1 MTPLR
6 IPALRT
12 PALRTPALSI
22 PALSIP
28 ALSTLA
34 FLLGLA
40 LLLGGAAGAAAQTT
54 STLAAETG
62 NNTSASSFP
71 QHDNG
76 NVVAGNVSKLDT
88 HTLLYPGATT
98 SIYAHL
104 VPWFCMPGT
113 TGADGIQRCNGHILT
128 GYNSNDATTVKN
140 QVSDMISRGINGV
153 IVDWYGSAA
162 AIENG
167 TTLKIMAEAQSR
179 SPVFQFA
186 IMEDKGAVSSCV
198 SRTGQSETQCVISD
212 LSYVASTYFPSA
224 AYMRQGGRPVV
235 LFFISSSD
243 PIDWNQVRSGA
254 PGNPLLIFQDN
265 FNHTQADG
273 AFSWVHPELSNN
285 ASYLD
290 GFYTNARS
298 ASGKHPFGSSSKGF
312 NDKDA
317 SWGSNRFLDQQCGTT
332 WLQLAA
338 QVSASGYGSS
348 NQLESFQLVTWN
360 DYDEGTEIESGI
372 DNCLSIAASISGNTL
387 SWSLSGSGQ
396 ESTVDRY
403 RIWSTPA
410 SDGQNLTLQRE
421 ITAGGAHSLDLTT
434 LALTSGTTYTIY
446 VQAVGKPTILNHL
459 ANGVSYTASS
469 GPGRSV
475 TITNPADGSAS
486 TSPVHVV
493 ASESTGTS
501 TDMQIYLDGT
511 LVFDQPNVHAID
523 TEVSA
528 AVGSHAIV
536 VKAWYS
542 DGTDV
547 LSTVNV
553 TVNSGGT
560 RGVTV
565 TSPAAGGS
573 YGSPVSV
580 AGSEDSGTATDMQIY
595 LDGGLVYDRPGVQS
609 IAAQIAMGAGAHRIS
624 VKAWYADGTDLF
636 TTVNFTVTSGS
647 ARGVTVTSPVSGGSS
662 ASPVH
667 VVGYEDS
674 GVAVDMQIY
683 LDGGLVYDRANVQSL
698 DAHIGMGAGSHSITV
713 KSWYADGTD
722 LFSTVSVNV
731 TSGSPRGVTIT
742 GPLDGSTVGSPVH
755 VVAYESSGSATD
767 MQIYQDG
774 TLVFDKANIESID
787 TKLSMS
793 SGTHNLVVKSWYT
806 GGTNLSSAVS
816 ITVN

>member
-1 MTPLR
+1 MQLQTHPGSFSILASLGR
-6 IPALRT
+6 AALV
-12 PALRTPALSI
+12 AVAGLV
-22 PALSIP
+22 
-28 ALSTLA
+28 LA
-34 FLLGLA
+34 PWLVG
-40 LLLGGAAGAAAQTT
+40 AGAGAVAQTT
-54 STLAAETG
+54 STLTAETG

-98 SIYAHL
+98 SVYAHFQ
-104 VPWFCMPGT
+104 PWFCMPGS
-113 TGADGIQRCNGHILT
+113 GSPVQRCHGHILT

-140 QVSDMISRGINGV
+140 QVTDMISRGIQGV
-153 IVDWYGSAA
+153 IIDWYGSGA

-167 TTLKIMAEAQSR
+167 TSLKIMAEAQSR

-186 IMEDKGAVSSCV
+186 IMEDKGAAQNCMNA
-198 SRTGQSETQCVISD
+198 TGQSETQCVISD
-212 LSYVASTYFPSA
+212 LNYVASTYYPSPS
-224 AYMRQGGRPVV
+224 YMQKGGRPVV
-235 LFFISSSD
+235 FFFIDPSD
-243 PIDWNQVRSGA
+243 PVDWNQVRAGVA
-254 PGNPLLIFQDN
+254 GNPLFIFQDN

-312 NDKDA
+312 NDKYA

-338 QVSASGYGSS
+338 QVSASGYSSS
-348 NQLESFQLVTWN
+348 NQLENFQLVTWN

-372 DNCLSIAASISGNTL
+372 DNCLSISASVSGNTL
-387 SWSLSGSGQ
+387 SWTLSGSGQ
-396 ESTVDRY
+396 ESTIDRY
-403 RIWSTPA
+403 RVWSTPA

-421 ITAGGAHSLDLTT
+421 ITAGGSHSLDLTT
-434 LALTSGTTYTIY
+434 LALTSGTAYTIY
-446 VQAVGKPTILNHL
+446 VQAVGKPTILNHM
-459 ANGVSYTASS
+459 ANGVSFTASG
-469 GPGRSV
+469 GPSRSV
-475 TITNPADGSAS
+475 TITSPADGSAS

-523 TEVSA
+523 TQVTA

-536 VKAWYS
+536 VKAWYA

-547 LSTVNV
+547 SSTVNV

-565 TSPAAGGS
+565 TSPAAGAS
-573 YGSPVSV
+573 VASPVSV
-580 AGSEDSGTATDMQIY
+580 TASESSGTAVDMQIY
-595 LDGGLVYDRPGVQS
+595 LDGGLVYDRPNVQS
-609 IAAQIAMGAGAHRIS
+609 IAAQIAMGAGSHEIA

-636 TTVNFTVTSGS
+636 TNVSFTVTSGS

-662 ASPVH
+662 ASPVQ

-674 GVAVDMQIY
+674 GTAVDMQIY
-683 LDGGLVYDRANVQSL
+683 LDGGLVFDRANVQSL
-698 DAHIGMGAGSHSITV
+698 DAQIAMGAGSHSLTV

-722 LFSTVSVNV
+722 LSSAVNV
-731 TSGSPRGVTIT
+731 TATSSSPRGVTIT
-742 GPLDGSTVGSPVH
+742 GPLDGSSVSSPVH
-755 VVAYESSGSATD
+755 VVAYEDSGSAID
-767 MQIYQDG
+767 MQIYVDG
-774 TLVFDKANIESID
+774 TLVFDQKNIESID
-787 TKLSMS
+787 TKLSMA
-793 SGTHNLVVKSWYT
+793 SGTRYVVVKSWYAD
-806 GGTNLSSAVS
+806 GTDLSSAVS